1 MPNVSGLRYDRK
13 DYDEGEKIIEWKLIG
28 KEEKKK
34 IDNPRSVPAKVRV
47 GYFAATSCVVQL

>member
-34 IDNPRSVPAKVRV
+34 LIILEASRRRFV
-47 GYFAATSCVVQL
+47 